1 MAKEKDDKKKRI
13 FINHSEQNAAQEKEK
28 SNA

>member
-13 FINHSEQNAAQEKEK
+13 FINHSEHNAAQEKGK